1 MTEKTVDRMAAALT
15 AVSLIEQPQN
25 NDLDALL
32 PTEMSEALT
41 VLASTVSF
49 THMLMGQLT
58 LYTGISRDDI
68 TAALRDSVTDAF
80 ANPEGDTHE

>member
-32 PTEMSEALT
+32 PTDLGEALT
-41 VLASTVSF
+41 VLASTVTF
-49 THMLMGQLT
+49 AHMLASQLA
-58 LYTGISRDDI
+58 LYTGVSRDEI
-68 TAALRDSVTDAF
+68 TAELRGSVTDAF
-80 ANPEGDTHE
+80 TNNEGDTHE